1 MESPGSSRSSL
12 SEADLVLAKKEHQRL
27 RNRLKQKRHR
37 ERHISERE
45 TLQAQLLELGQL
57 LAAVSRRGDA
67 AAQATLHKLR
77 SEYNATRH
85 VGEAMTA
92 WVASMCTRVL
102 PLAGTPFGWT
112 KTSLLAEPAARKLGL
127 DWFSQHLYHNTDRMA
142 AYAQFP
148 SAGAL
153 ADNVLLDVGNGHLD
167 LVGRIQVEYDL
178 PLFDTYAAL
187 KAPIWSMMQGDTSA
201 YMSEFLDTELT
212 SAISPEKMLY
222 RRNVRS
228 ERETNYYVC
237 REFCTDDRIV
247 FTFGNFFHD
256 QRLHENIDWRP
267 RMFWYVLERASL
279 TKTRLR
285 VMLYNAPY
293 LKGGKM
299 VSWQDELLHD
309 YGIDCS
315 VLDPDVAF
323 RKCQQLTNDECDPKV
338 LEDYAA
344 LQIQNARGVV

>member
-1 MESPGSSRSSL
+1 MASPASSSSL

-45 TLQAQLLELGQL
+45 MLQAQILELGQL
-57 LAAVSRRGDA
+57 LTAVSRRGNA
-67 AAQATLHKLR
+67 TAQATLHRLR

-112 KTSLLAEPAARKLGL
+112 KTSLLADPAARKLGL

-148 SAGAL
+148 STGAVV
-153 ADNVLLDVGNGHLD
+153 DNVLLDVGNGHLD

-178 PLFDTYAAL
+178 SLLETYDAL
-187 KAPIWSMMQGDTSA
+187 KGPIWSMMQGETGV
-201 YMSEFLDTELT
+201 YFSEFLDTELT
-212 SAISPEKMLY
+212 SAISPDKMLY

-237 REFCTDDRIV
+237 REFSTDDRIV
-247 FTFGNFFHD
+247 FTFGNFFQD
-256 QRLHENIDWRP
+256 DRLPENVDWRP
-267 RMFWYVLERASL
+267 RMFWYVLERASP

-293 LKGGKM
+293 LKDGKM
-299 VSWQDELLHD
+299 VSWQDELLEDH
-309 YGIDCS
+309 GIDCS
-315 VLDPDVAF
+315 LLDPDVAF
-323 RKCQQLTNDECDPKV
+323 RKCQQLTNDECDPK
-338 LEDYAA
+338 LHEDYAA
-344 LQIQNARGVV
+344 LQIQNATGLA